1 MQEVVVNTW
10 CDRHAIAGERVV
22 GQAFALSLPGHPAR
36 ELDLCQPCRSD
47 LVDELL
53 ELVVAR
59 SRPAEAPAPKVV
71 GKGAKAGKAAA
82 NTAARMIAVEVP
94 GQLELGA
101 ESPVEEVHTC
111 PVCGVTSRSYAGV
124 EQHMRNHHGTSL
136 AKVFGS
142 DCPVCGR
149 SCATVGGHGARA
161 HGTGNLL
168 ELIAQAEQLGDP
180 FGVVAQARVAFEAAA

>member
-10 CDRHAIAGERVV
+10 CDRHAVAGDRVV

-36 ELDLCQPCRSD
+36 ELDLCETCRGD

-59 SRPAEAPAPKVV
+59 SRPAEAPAAKVV
-71 GKGAKAGKAAA
+71 GKGPRKVKAAP
-82 NTAARMIAVEVP
+82 NTVARVVAVEVP

-101 ESPVEEVHTC
+101 ESATAEGFAC
-111 PVCGVTSRSYAGV
+111 PVCAMVSKSYPGL
-124 EQHMRNHHGTSL
+124 EQHVRNHHGTSL
-136 AKVFGS
+136 PKLFPTR
-142 DCPVCGR
+142 CPVCGEHR
-149 SCATVGGHGARA
+149 AAVGNHGAQAHGAR
-161 HGTGNLL
+161 NLL

-180 FGVVAQARVAFEAAA
+180 YGVVAQARAAFEAAA